1 MNNEDLNM
9 MNRFT
14 EDLKE
19 YQKTTGELVN
29 EVGLAGFMKVF
40 LKQKHTR
47 QSGAFCMQF
56 VTSIYSD
63 GLKETLAEVNK
74 IDNKHAV
81 EDILGLINTANEYKL
96 SEKDVDLFLQFFGNH
111 TLIAITEENAMW
123 EDVSSELL
131 SLGLEEE
138 IKQVFQ
144 SKRCGAIFKEIYKS
158 GDTKYKA
165 LNTKVFS
172 SDGGFSWYTTKD
184 SSSYVELPYLP
195 TEPEYVFLDR
205 EGKPTE
211 DKDLIAMMNE
221 EADENYR
228 EELRMRELIKDKV
241 DNIIA
246 NSDVSKILDCMGVV
260 VASLDKD
267 GNVSI
272 TDDVPEDFIEQV
284 LSDFKGE
291 DK

>member
-14 EDLKE
+14 EDLRE

-111 TLIAITEENAMW
+111 TLIAVTEENAMW

-158 GDTKYKA
+158 GDTRYKA
-165 LNTKVFS
+165 LDTKVFS

-228 EELRMRELIKDKV
+228 EELRMREFIKNKV
-241 DNIIA
+241 DRIIA
-246 NSDVSKILDCMGVV
+246 NSDISKILDCMGVV

-291 DK
+291 NK

>member
-9 MNRFT
+9 MNRFI

-29 EVGLAGFMKVF
+29 EIGLAGFMKVF

-111 TLIAITEENAMW
+111 TLIAVTEENAMW

-165 LNTKVFS
+165 LDTKVFS

-211 DKDLIAMMNE
+211 DKDLITMMNE

-228 EELRMRELIKDKV
+228 EELRMRELIKNKV
-241 DNIIA
+241 DSIIA

>member
-14 EDLKE
+14 EDLRE

-29 EVGLAGFMKVF
+29 EIGLAGFMKVF

-111 TLIAITEENAMW
+111 TLIAVTEENAMW

-131 SLGLEEE
+131 SLGLEGE

-165 LNTKVFS
+165 LDTKVFS

-228 EELRMRELIKDKV
+228 EELRMRELIKNKV
-241 DNIIA
+241 DSIIA

>member
-14 EDLKE
+14 EDLRE

-29 EVGLAGFMKVF
+29 EIGLAGFMKVF

-81 EDILGLINTANEYKL
+81 GDILGLINTANEYKL

-111 TLIAITEENAMW
+111 TLIAVTEENAMW
-123 EDVSSELL
+123 EDVSSDLL

-165 LNTKVFS
+165 LDTKVFS

-195 TEPEYVFLDR
+195 TEPEYVFLDK

-228 EELRMRELIKDKV
+228 EELRMRELIKNKV
-241 DNIIA
+241 DSIIA

>member
-14 EDLKE
+14 EDLRE

-29 EVGLAGFMKVF
+29 EIGLAGFMKVF

-111 TLIAITEENAMW
+111 TLIAVTEENAMW

-131 SLGLEEE
+131 SLGLEKE

-165 LNTKVFS
+165 LDTKVFS

-228 EELRMRELIKDKV
+228 EELRMRELIKNKV
-241 DNIIA
+241 DSIIA

>member
-14 EDLKE
+14 EDLRE

-29 EVGLAGFMKVF
+29 EIGLAGFMKVF

-111 TLIAITEENAMW
+111 TLIAVTEENAMW

-131 SLGLEEE
+131 SLGLEKE

-158 GDTKYKA
+158 GDTRYKA
-165 LNTKVFS
+165 LDTKVFS
-172 SDGGFSWYTTKD
+172 DNGGFSWYTTKD

-228 EELRMRELIKDKV
+228 EELRMRELIKNKV
-241 DNIIA
+241 DSIIA